1 VTGFAVLHRWS
12 AALVAFVALIAGG
25 LAVGAVVNAG
35 SSAAAAPSGA
45 LAVVVGAHGN
55 MPRPMLEGAAAAARD
70 VAVAQQSHLS
80 VVVADGAPYMLG
92 RPGPL
97 TADAADETDRGEQR
111 AANRRRV
118 DDAVAAARARTP
130 ETDLL
135 AALTVAGNSI
145 ADRSGLRT
153 LVVVDSGLSTA
164 GAIDFGRAGMLDADP
179 REVADTLADFGQL
192 PSLDG
197 VSVVFQGL
205 GDTAAP
211 QQPLDAAR
219 RTQLV
224 ELWTAVV
231 ERAGADAVDVE
242 VSPLAGTPQ
251 AGLPAVRSLA
261 VDPGFACT
269 PRRLTLSGGA
279 LGFRP
284 GEAVLLDPS
293 RVAEVLRPYAQ
304 QLTHGAVI
312 GEVFGRYADV
322 GDPEARR
329 ALSELRAQQV
339 ANVFIALGVPVDQL
353 RVKGWGSDF
362 PEYVPDRDSAGHLDP
377 AAAALNR
384 TVIVEFTEPVSC
396 G

>member
-1 VTGFAVLHRWS
+1 VSRFAVLHRWS
-12 AALVAFVALIAGG
+12 AAVLALLALIAGG

-55 MPRPMLEGAAAAARD
+55 MPRPTLEGAAAAARD
-70 VAVAQQSHLS
+70 VAVAQQSYLS
-80 VVVADGAPYMLG
+80 VVVADGAPYTLG

-97 TADAADETDRGEQR
+97 TADAADESDRGEQR

-164 GAIDFGRAGMLDADP
+164 GAIDFGRPGMLDADP

-231 ERAGADAVDVE
+231 ERAGADVVDVE
-242 VSPLAGTPQ
+242 VSPLEGTPE
-251 AGLPAVRSLA
+251 AGLPAVRSVA
-261 VDPGFACT
+261 VDPGFACAPT
-269 PRRLTLSGGA
+269 RLTLSGGA

-293 RVAEVLRPYAQ
+293 RVAEVLRPYAEQ
-304 QLTHGAVI
+304 MIDGAVI

-362 PEYVPDRDSAGHLDP
+362 PEYVPDRDSTGHLDP

-384 TVIVEFTEPVSC
+384 TVIVEFTQPVSC
-396 G
+396 A